1 MARLGPFVI
10 LSRKERSTLE
20 RVQDST
26 LLERLMASLGPVV
39 ILSREERSALERVQ
53 DRTLLERL
61 KDDRL
66 R

>member
-1 MARLGPFVI
+1 MARLGPVVI
-10 LSRKERSTLE
+10 LSREERSALE
-20 RVQDST
+20 RVQNST
-26 LLERLMASLGPVV
+26 SLERLMASLGPVV

-61 KDDRL
+61 KDNTL